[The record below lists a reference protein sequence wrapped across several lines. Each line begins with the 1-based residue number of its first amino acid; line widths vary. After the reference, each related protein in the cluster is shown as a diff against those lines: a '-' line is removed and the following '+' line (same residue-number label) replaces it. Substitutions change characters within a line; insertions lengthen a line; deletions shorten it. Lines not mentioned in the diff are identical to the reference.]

1 MSRKLLLGLAV
12 MAALSACKKNETP
25 VAVAPEATPATSAH
39 TFSADINEADF
50 AEMVNTLASDEF
62 EGRGPG

>member
-39 TFSADINEADF
+39 TFSADINEAYF
-50 AEMVNTLASDEF
+50 A
-62 EGRGPG
+62 